1 MNDYH
6 ATHKR
11 RKVMLQ
17 RSVLL
22 ILFIIVLTLP
32 HFGYSQPFRVSYG
45 GTSGYNVPIWVT
57 KEAGLFTKYG
67 LNGELVM
74 IAGASQSMQAMLA
87 NETQVGN
94 TSGSA
99 PIQAKLQ
106 GADAVIIATSYDL
119 IPYGFV
125 VHKDIRTAADLKGK
139 RIAISRFGGITELA
153 VKLAAEKFGLNPKDV
168 TMVQAGPD
176 AQRIPA
182 VVTGAVAGS
191 VLAPPGLFAATAQG
205 LKVLADL
212 SDLGAKYPTSSFFVM
227 RPFLSENR
235 ASFKKFVMALT
246 EGLHI
251 YVNDKEF
258 SMRVMQKYTKL
269 GDREIASKTQDYY
282 GKKTLLVP
290 LTDPE
295 SVKNAMP
302 SDKGLGH
309 KPEEFYDNSIIQEL
323 VKEGFAES
331 LKKKAK

>member
-1 MNDYH
+1 M
-6 ATHKR
+6 
-11 RKVMLQ
+11 
-17 RSVLL
+17 VLA
-22 ILFIIVLTLP
+22 VP
-32 HFGYSQPFRVSYG
+32 QFGYSQPFRISYG

-57 KEAGLFTKYG
+57 QEAGLFKKHA

-74 IAGASQSMQAMLA
+74 ISGASQSMQAMLA
-87 NETQVGN
+87 NETQVAN

-119 IPYGFV
+119 IPYGVV
-125 VHKDIRTAADLKGK
+125 VHKDIRTPADLKGK

-153 VKLAAEKFGLNPKDV
+153 VKLAVEKFGLSPKDV
-168 TMVQAGPD
+168 TMIQAGPD

-182 VVTGAVAGS
+182 VATGTVAAS
-191 VLAPPGLFAATAQG
+191 VLAPPGLFAASAQG
-205 LKVLADL
+205 LRILADL
-212 SDLGAKYPTSSFFVM
+212 SDLGVQYPTSSFFVM
-227 RPFLSENR
+227 RNYLVQNR
-235 ASFKKFVMALT
+235 ASLKKFLMALT

-251 YVNDKEF
+251 YVNDKDF

-290 LTDPE
+290 LNDPAAIKE
-295 SVKNAMP
+295 AISP
-302 SDKGLGH
+302 DKSAGR

-323 VKEGFAES
+323 VKEGFVES
-331 LKKKAK
+331 IKKKSK

>member
-1 MNDYH
+1 ML
-6 ATHKR
+6 R
-11 RKVMLQ
+11 RSSFL
-17 RSVLL
+17 VL
-22 ILFIIVLTLP
+22 FFMVLAVP
-32 HFGYSQPFRVSYG
+32 QFGYSQPFRISYG

-57 KEAGLFTKYG
+57 QEAGLFKKHA

-74 IAGASQSMQAMLA
+74 ISGASQSMQAMLA
-87 NETQVGN
+87 NETQVAN

-119 IPYGFV
+119 IPYGVV
-125 VHKDIRTAADLKGK
+125 VHKDIRTPADLKGK

-153 VKLAAEKFGLNPKDV
+153 VKLAVEKFGLSPKDV
-168 TMVQAGPD
+168 TMIQAGPD

-182 VVTGAVAGS
+182 VATGTVAAS
-191 VLAPPGLFAATAQG
+191 VLAPPGLFAASAQG
-205 LKVLADL
+205 LRILADL
-212 SDLGAKYPTSSFFVM
+212 SDLGVQYPTSSFFVM
-227 RPFLSENR
+227 RNYLVENR
-235 ASFKKFVMALT
+235 ASLKKFLMALT

-251 YVNDKEF
+251 YVNDKDF

-290 LTDPE
+290 LNDPAAIKE
-295 SVKNAMP
+295 AIP
-302 SDKGLGH
+302 PDKSAGR

-323 VKEGFAES
+323 VKEGFVES
-331 LKKKAK
+331 IKKKSK

>member
-1 MNDYH
+1 ML
-6 ATHKR
+6 R
-11 RKVMLQ
+11 RSSFL
-17 RSVLL
+17 VL
-22 ILFIIVLTLP
+22 FFMVLAVP
-32 HFGYSQPFRVSYG
+32 QFGYSQLFRISYG

-57 KEAGLFTKYG
+57 QEAGLFKKHA

-74 IAGASQSMQAMLA
+74 ISGASQSMQAMLA
-87 NETQVGN
+87 NETQVAN

-119 IPYGFV
+119 IPYGV
-125 VHKDIRTAADLKGK
+125 VVYKDIRTPADLKGK

-153 VKLAAEKFGLNPKDV
+153 VKLAVEKFGLSPKDV
-168 TMVQAGPD
+168 TMIQAGPD

-182 VVTGAVAGS
+182 VATGTVAAS
-191 VLAPPGLFAATAQG
+191 VLAPPGLFAASAQG
-205 LKVLADL
+205 LRILADL
-212 SDLGAKYPTSSFFVM
+212 SDLGVQYPTSSFFVM
-227 RPFLSENR
+227 RNYLVENR
-235 ASFKKFVMALT
+235 ASLKKFLMALT

-251 YVNDKEF
+251 YVNDKDF

-290 LTDPE
+290 LNDPAAIKE
-295 SVKNAMP
+295 AIP
-302 SDKGLGH
+302 PDKSAGR

-323 VKEGFAES
+323 VKEGFVES
-331 LKKKAK
+331 IKKKSK